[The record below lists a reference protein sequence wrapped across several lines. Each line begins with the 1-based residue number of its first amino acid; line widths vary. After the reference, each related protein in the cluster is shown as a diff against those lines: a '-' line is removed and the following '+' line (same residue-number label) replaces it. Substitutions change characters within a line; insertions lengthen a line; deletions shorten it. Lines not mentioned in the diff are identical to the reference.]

1 MLRGIDPALNA
12 DILYALRAMGHGD
25 DLVIADA
32 NFPAET
38 MAKRLIRMEAISSP
52 DMLRKILTVL
62 PVDDFV
68 DEPLVRIEVVGDPD
82 AVPPV
87 CVEMQRVLD
96 ETLTNQPRLGKIDR
110 FDFYE
115 RAREAYCVIAT
126 GESRLYGCILL
137 KKGVIRPEESN

>member
-52 DMLRKILTVL
+52 EMLRKVLTVF

-68 DEPLVRIEVVGDPD
+68 DEPLLRIEVVGDPE

-87 CVEMQRVLD
+87 CVEMQKVLD
-96 ETLTNQPRLGKIDR
+96 ETLTNPPRLGRIDR

-126 GESRLYGCILL
+126 GEPRLYGCILL